1 MSKETL
7 SKADEV
13 FIGKGRDRALERLL
27 GRVGAP
33 FSPKILASLGT
44 PAVADA
50 DFLIVAA
57 TSTELPNAATITYTA
72 AADSGASPLDA
83 AATTTTIYPFG
94 SATAKTVWDVR
105 DGATFG
111 RSLAA
116 AATHASSVVA
126 MTILVTGY
134 DYLKRPMTSQ
144 LSIAATG
151 TSQTAGGAKAFAY
164 VESVA
169 ITSAGNATTN
179 TLNLGTGSV
188 LGLPYKLA
196 KIGHM
201 TFAALG
207 GAQERVGTAA
217 ASGVA
222 GVVAAVTS
230 AASATTGDVRGTIT
244 FNGTLNGTAEAFV
257 EYYIADR
264 NSGAGLVG
272 VTQA

>member
-27 GRVGAP
+27 GRTGAP
-33 FSPKILASLGT
+33 LSPKVLVSLGT

-50 DFLIVAA
+50 DFLVKAA
-57 TSTELPNAATITYTA
+57 TSAELPNAETVTYTA
-72 AADSGASPLDA
+72 AGDTGASPLDA
-83 AATTTTIYPFG
+83 AATTAVIYPFG
-94 SATAKTVWDVR
+94 SSTVKTVWDVR

-111 RSLAA
+111 RNLAA

-126 MTILVTGY
+126 MTIVVSGY
-134 DYLKRPMTSQ
+134 DYLKRAMTSQ

-151 TSQTAGGAKAFAY
+151 TSQSATGTKAFAY

-169 ITSAGNATTN
+169 ITSAGNAESN
-179 TLNLGTGSV
+179 TLNLGTGSI

-201 TFAALG
+201 TAASLG

-217 ASGVA
+217 ASGVC
-222 GVVAAVTS
+222 GVVAAVTT
-230 AASATTGDVRGTIT
+230 AASATTGDTRGTIV
-244 FNGTLNGTAEAFV
+244 FNGTLDGTAEAFV

-264 NSGAGLVG
+264 NSGPGLVG